1 VITSRV
7 LVVVLGMIVC
17 MSAAGY
23 VVFPRPPH
31 RDSGTTI
38 KLPHRNPA
46 NDASGAAGWV
56 WPDGV
61 PGWTPGQTIK
71 GFPVSFMQPVEV
83 QAAGL
88 AAARAGLDSGSIRDI
103 TSMRGDRRGVLAIL
117 ATHTLYSTPQRTCL
131 AALLRESAPV
141 TWLCPAV
148 HTLSH
153 QHVLIAAAR
162 FNWPDGKDPIY
173 LVGVARGDVKRIVLL
188 GGVEKRQTIYTR
200 GNSWGEFDS
209 AQDVSPNGRLLVYGH
224 GRLLETV
231 PLDVSVGQQRV
242 LR

>member
-1 VITSRV
+1 MITSRV
-7 LVVVLGMIVC
+7 LVVVLALMVC
-17 MSAAGY
+17 LSAIGY
-23 VVFPRPPH
+23 MAFPSPQH
-31 RDSGTTI
+31 RQSGVTI

-46 NDASGAAGWV
+46 NDASGVAGWV

-83 QAAGL
+83 QAAQL
-88 AAARAGLDSGSIRDI
+88 AAARVGLDSESIRVI

-117 ATHTLYSTPQRTCL
+117 ATHTMYSTPERTCL
-131 AALLRESAPV
+131 AALLREDAPIV
-141 TWLCPAV
+141 WLCPAV

-162 FNWPDGKDPIY
+162 LNWAGGNDPLY
-173 LVGVARGDVKRIVLL
+173 FVGVARGDVRRVVLVN
-188 GGVEKRQTIYTR
+188 GSDRQTLYTR

-209 AQDVSPNGRLLVYGH
+209 VSATLPRAHLLVYGH

-231 PLDVSVGQQRV
+231 RLDVPVGQQRV

>member
-1 VITSRV
+1 MITSRV
-7 LVVVLGMIVC
+7 LVVVLALMVC
-17 MSAAGY
+17 LSAIGY
-23 VVFPRPPH
+23 MAFPDPQH
-31 RDSGTTI
+31 RQSSVSI

-46 NDASGAAGWV
+46 NDASGVAGWV

-83 QAAGL
+83 QAAQL
-88 AAARAGLDSGSIRDI
+88 AAARDGLDSEAVRVV

-117 ATHTLYSTPQRTCL
+117 ATHTMYSTPERTCL
-131 AALLRESAPV
+131 AALLREDAPV
-141 TWLCPAV
+141 VWLCPAV

-162 FNWPDGKDPIY
+162 LNWPGGKDPIY
-173 LVGVARGDVKRIVLL
+173 FAGVARGDVRRVVLVD
-188 GGVEKRQTIYTR
+188 GSDRQTLYTR

-209 AQDVSPNGRLLVYGH
+209 AQATAPGARLLVYGH

-231 PLDVSVGQQRV
+231 PLDVPVGQQRV